1 MAKLGMS
8 DRTSIKMFGAKPP
21 ELKKPQQKTD
31 SSDEDLDTILVVG
44 PRRKKFFDFL
54 IISMDS
60 TIYHYFTLLMTILTL
75 ASSMMYASSAAF
87 RTHVEAK
94 QGQVYTQDMK
104 AHIFTQQQIDNYVWT
119 EMVIEMLFL
128 FDFLAQFC
136 REFEKQDQI
145 QPERDIFKTALRY
158 A

>member
-1 MAKLGMS
+1 MEEEGELETNKEKKLLNMEPMQRRSSMAKLGMS
-8 DRTSIKMFGAKPP
+8 DKKSIKMFGAKPP
-21 ELKKPQQKTD
+21 EPKKPLQKTD

-94 QGQVYTQDMK
+94 QG
-104 AHIFTQQQIDNYVWT
+104 
-119 EMVIEMLFL
+119 
-128 FDFLAQFC
+128 
-136 REFEKQDQI
+136 
-145 QPERDIFKTALRY
+145 
-158 A
+158 